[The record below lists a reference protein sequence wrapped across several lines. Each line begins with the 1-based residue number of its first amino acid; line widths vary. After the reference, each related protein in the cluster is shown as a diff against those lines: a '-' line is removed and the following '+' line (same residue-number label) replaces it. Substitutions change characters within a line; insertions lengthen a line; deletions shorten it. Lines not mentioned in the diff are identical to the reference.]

1 MKLGL
6 LTWLFPEHWFR
17 ASSTI
22 LWINHHYVMFCW
34 SCKIYLALYIGTY
47 QMYILSPFQVSWL
60 HYGHVWLFSGFHC
73 ISQVFQRSLFRWHF
87 IGRLFSISNLH
98 SVEKQ
103 KFCFS
108 LQNFLWN
115 RFQRY
120 FRLSGISN
128 IGHSVRS
135 SRIWH

>member
-6 LTWLFPEHWFR
+6 LTWLFLEHWFR
-17 ASSTI
+17 ASTI
-22 LWINHHYVMFCW
+22 LWINYHYVIFFW
-34 SCKIYLALYIGTY
+34 SCKIHSTIYLSS
-47 QMYILSPFQVSWL
+47 ILSSFQISWF
-60 HYGHVWLFSGFHC
+60 HNGHVWLFSGFHC

-98 SVEKQ
+98 CMEKW
-103 KFCFS
+103 KFCFC

-135 SRIWH
+135 SRIWQ